1 MQFAGAEAY
10 QRAGLGA
17 VALGDEAILRFRTQL
32 DGRHM
37 RVVRQAVNRIERAGY
52 TAKVRR
58 HAEIPE
64 DEMDSAIADADRWRD
79 TDNERGFSM
88 ALGRLG
94 DPLDGRCVLVE
105 AFDSEGNREALLSFT
120 LG

>member
-1 MQFAGAEAY
+1 MGASLQGAEAY
-10 QRAGLGA
+10 KRAGLGA
-17 VALGDEAILRFRTQL
+17 IELGDEAILYFRDFQL

-58 HAEIPE
+58 HAEIPA

-94 DPLDGRCVLVE
+94 
-105 AFDSEGNREALLSFT
+105 
-120 LG
+120 